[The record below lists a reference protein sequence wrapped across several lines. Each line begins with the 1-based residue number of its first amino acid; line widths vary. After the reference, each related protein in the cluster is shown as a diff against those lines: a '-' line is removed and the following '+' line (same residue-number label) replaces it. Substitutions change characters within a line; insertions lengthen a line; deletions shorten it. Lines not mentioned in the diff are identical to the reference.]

1 MRLSCILPSR
11 PYMIMTGCSMAEL
24 KRKMNDDNFGITQF
38 RPNLV
43 VKTDSGE
50 PFQVRILYELLMG

>member
-1 MRLSCILPSR
+1 
-11 PYMIMTGCSMAEL
+11 MAEL
-24 KRKMNDDNFGITQF
+24 RRKMDDDDFDITQF

-50 PFQVRILYELLMG
+50 PFQVR

>member
-1 MRLSCILPSR
+1 
-11 PYMIMTGCSMAEL
+11 MIMTSCSMAEL